1 MRASFSEELSA
12 RKAERKENYATWA
25 VPVSGGSSW
34 EERGGLCN
42 FKAVGDGGI
51 PRLGELGGTVS

>member
-34 EERGGLCN
+34 EGRGGLCN
-42 FKAVGDGGI
+42 FKAVGDEGI